1 MSDEFK
7 LEMSPLSQPIT
18 VDEKTIQVDIYR
30 GDNGGWILEVI
41 DESNSSLVWDDEFET
56 DAASLG
62 EVKRTIEVDGIESL
76 IG

>member
-56 DAASLG
+56 DAAALG